1 MSTWQLIAAAIG
13 VGIFAL
19 PMLPAALRFAFEWFD
34 GPAGPVKPLDEV
46 VAPNYRDA
54 IWHLS
59 QVRFRLRATG
69 ALSEDQKRAIDIL
82 TLALVDGSDK

>member
-13 VGIFAL
+13 VVILAL
-19 PMLPAALRFAFEWFD
+19 PAMPHALRLVFEWLE
-34 GPAGPVKPLDEV
+34 PSAPVRPLDEV
-46 VAPNYRDA
+46 VAPNYRDS

-59 QVRFRLRATG
+59 QVRFRLLATG
-69 ALSEDQKRAIDIL
+69 ALSDDQKQAIDIL

>member
-13 VGIFAL
+13 VVVLAL
-19 PMLPAALRFAFEWFD
+19 PMLPHALRLVFEWFD

-46 VAPNYRDA
+46 VAPNYRDS

-69 ALSEDQKRAIDIL
+69 ALSDDQKQAIDIL

>member
-1 MSTWQLIAAAIG
+1 MSVWQLIAAAIG
-13 VGIFAL
+13 LVILAL
-19 PMLPAALRFAFEWFD
+19 PILPAAIRFVFDWFEP
-34 GPAGPVKPLDEV
+34 PAPVKPLDEV
-46 VAPNYRDA
+46 VAPSYRDA

-69 ALSEDQKRAIDIL
+69 ALSDDQKQAIDIL